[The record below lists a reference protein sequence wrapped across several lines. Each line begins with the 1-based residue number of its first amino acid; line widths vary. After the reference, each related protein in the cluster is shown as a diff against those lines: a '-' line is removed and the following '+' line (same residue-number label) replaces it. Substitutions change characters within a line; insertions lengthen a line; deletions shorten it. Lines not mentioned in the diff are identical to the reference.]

1 MADLV
6 TTITESMVLNGSLRG
21 SSNSITTTGV
31 IDVFERILTC
41 THSQTTTVAVFNS
54 TPYGADGALD
64 VENCKY
70 FRITNLSTDE
80 DMKVAFVTAATNYQ
94 VTVRAG
100 GSHVLFQAEEVM
112 IAEADTTPN
121 FPTLEDLVT
130 VEVRPSA
137 TTDVQVRYAILQLV
151 VLIFLMQK
159 FRQQFFNQAF
169 LCHNNF
175 FVIKLL
181 LYFCLDVVCADFSY
195 LQDFQTKSQDL

>member
-1 MADLV
+1 MADLT
-6 TTITESMVLNGSLRG
+6 TTITESVVLNGSTRG
-21 SSNSITTTGV
+21 STNVLTTANIV
-31 IDVFERILTC
+31 DVFERILTC

-54 TPYGADGALD
+54 TPHGADGALD

-100 GSHVLFQAEEVM
+100 GSHVLFQAEEAL

-137 TTDVQVRYAILQLV
+137 TTDVQVEVFAALV
-151 VLIFLMQK
+151 
-159 FRQQFFNQAF
+159 
-169 LCHNNF
+169 
-175 FVIKLL
+175 
-181 LYFCLDVVCADFSY
+181 
-195 LQDFQTKSQDL
+195 

>member
-6 TTITESMVLNGSLRG
+6 TTISESVTLNGAVRG
-21 SSNSITTTGV
+21 SSNSLTTASIV
-31 IDVFERILTC
+31 DVFERILTC

-70 FRITNLSTDE
+70 FRITNLSTTE

-100 GSHVLFQAEEVM
+100 GSHILFQAEEAL
-112 IAEADTTPN
+112 IGETDASPA

-137 TTDVQVRYAILQLV
+137 TTDIQVELFAGLV
-151 VLIFLMQK
+151 
-159 FRQQFFNQAF
+159 
-169 LCHNNF
+169 
-175 FVIKLL
+175 
-181 LYFCLDVVCADFSY
+181 
-195 LQDFQTKSQDL
+195 

>member
-6 TTITESMVLNGSLRG
+6 TTLTETVTLNGSLRG
-21 SSNSITTTGV
+21 SSNSVTTTGV
-31 IDVFERILTC
+31 TDVFERILTC
-41 THSQTTTVAVFNS
+41 VHSQTTTVAVFNS

-70 FRITNLSTDE
+70 FRVTNLSTDQ

-100 GSHVLFQAEEVM
+100 GSHILFQAEEAL
-112 IAEADTTPN
+112 IGEEDASPA

-137 TTDVQVRYAILQLV
+137 TTDIQVAV
-151 VLIFLMQK
+151 
-159 FRQQFFNQAF
+159 
-169 LCHNNF
+169 
-175 FVIKLL
+175 FVAA
-181 LYFCLDVVCADFSY
+181 V
-195 LQDFQTKSQDL
+195 

>member
-6 TTITESMVLNGSLRG
+6 PTLSESVVLNNAVRG
-21 SSNSITTTGV
+21 SSNSVTTTG
-31 IDVFERILTC
+31 INDVFERILTC
-41 THSQTTTVAVFNS
+41 THSQTTTVAVFNT

-70 FRITNLSTDE
+70 FRVTNLSTEE

-100 GSHVLFQAEEVM
+100 GSHILFQAEEAM

-130 VEVRPSA
+130 VEVRPAA
-137 TTDVQVRYAILQLV
+137 TTDVQVEVFVGLV
-151 VLIFLMQK
+151 
-159 FRQQFFNQAF
+159 
-169 LCHNNF
+169 
-175 FVIKLL
+175 
-181 LYFCLDVVCADFSY
+181 
-195 LQDFQTKSQDL
+195 